1 MIGNLTN
8 HTVTRPGISY
18 VVGLLSQFM
27 NNQRIFIERFLR
39 EFLLRLK
46 ALLEKNYSIRSI
58 DILMS
63 LHILMHDM
71 REVKVIG
78 SQPLVILYFFWG
90 NLVIW
95 RSKRGNVISWS
106 SDETEHRGMAHTA
119 CEVLWLKKLLTK
131 FGFKANGNTF
141 IYYDN

>member
-46 ALLEKNYSIRSI
+46 ALLEKDYSIKSM

-71 REVKVIG
+71 QEER
-78 SQPLVILYFFWG
+78 
-90 NLVIW
+90 
-95 RSKRGNVISWS
+95 
-106 SDETEHRGMAHTA
+106 
-119 CEVLWLKKLLTK
+119 
-131 FGFKANGNTF
+131 
-141 IYYDN
+141 